1 MRVIKIKT
9 PVERSR
15 RSTDRRGEDGMKGKA
30 ERWRLVGERRNQR
43 RCAPSSALLHK
54 SDNDLEVF
62 TGGGGNHIQA
72 RSPGL
77 FTGSKR
83 GNNDHRFSP
92 EEAKREKKMPRLIVT
107 LHTAFVRGSAAF
119 HSRRGSVVC
128 CLGTVFNKGA
138 LLVLGL
144 CLCTEDWERGIGLI
158 AAG

>member
-15 RSTDRRGEDGMKGKA
+15 RSTDRRGEDGMKGKG
-30 ERWRLVGERRNQR
+30 ERERRRLVGERRNQR

-62 TGGGGNHIQA
+62 TGGGGNHIRA

-92 EEAKREKKMPRLIVT
+92 EEAKREKNAPADCHI
-107 LHTAFVRGSAAF
+107 ARGFCARQRCFS
-119 HSRRGSVVC
+119 
-128 CLGTVFNKGA
+128 
-138 LLVLGL
+138 
-144 CLCTEDWERGIGLI
+144 
-158 AAG
+158 